1 MTVAIV
7 FNVLFFCHQRSVE
20 TSSAAAAAAA
30 GLKVKAISPFCPQ
43 SLSEEML
50 PTAAVME
57 EQLQEATQSSL

>member
-1 MTVAIV
+1 MTVAIILMYNSLPPEV
-7 FNVLFFCHQRSVE
+7 SRDLFRCCD
-20 TSSAAAAAAA
+20 
-30 GLKVKAISPFCPQ
+30 GLKVKAISPSCPQ